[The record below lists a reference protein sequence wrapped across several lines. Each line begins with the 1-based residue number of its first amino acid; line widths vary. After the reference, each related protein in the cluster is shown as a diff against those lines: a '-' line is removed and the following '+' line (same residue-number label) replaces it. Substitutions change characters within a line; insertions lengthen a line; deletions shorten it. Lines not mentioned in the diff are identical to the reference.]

1 MLLGK
6 LLAEI
11 LLEESV
17 NGQDVSDAIDKHERV
32 IINYHS
38 KGKDEATGSR
48 VIEVYA
54 YGLTKSGNPVIRAFQ
69 PYGDTT
75 SKVPSW
81 KFFRL
86 DRIDSWEPTG
96 QTFSEPAS
104 DVYRGMGDFNP
115 NGDKTMGVVYKV
127 AQFDEGDVFKTDTE
141 RSIER
146 TRQQMKN
153 PININN
159 LNKPK
164 ETSPKEPELKDEKPT
179 DDVYKTPTERGMENL
194 RKQLENPRKIDLGKT
209 DDNEKEIEN
218 LRNKLG
224 DTSEPINIGDLN
236 NRLSQEPTEE
246 TDSDNL
252 YKTDTERGLEQ
263 LRNNI
268 ANASKID
275 LDKIPKK

>member
-17 NGQDVSDAIDKHERV
+17 NAQDVNNAIDNHERV
-32 IINYHS
+32 IISYHS
-38 KGKDEATGSR
+38 DGKDNATGSR

-81 KFFRL
+81 KLFRL
-86 DRIDSWEPTG
+86 DRIDDWKPTG
-96 QTFSEPAS
+96 QKFTEPAS
-104 DVYRGMGDFNP
+104 DYYTGMGQFNP

-127 AQFDEGDVFKTDTE
+127 AQFDDGDVFMTDAE
-141 RSIER
+141 KQLRR
-146 TRQQMKN
+146 TKQSMLN

-164 ETSPKEPELKDEKPT
+164 PNPPKEPKLKDEEPKGDT
-179 DDVYKTPTERGMENL
+179 YKTPSEREAE
-194 RKQLENPRKIDLGKT
+194 RFEQKPV
-209 DDNEKEIEN
+209 EKEVPQE
-218 LRNKLG
+218 
-224 DTSEPINIGDLN
+224 EPQ
-236 NRLSQEPTEE
+236 QEEQPQE
-246 TDSDNL
+246 DNL
-252 YKTDTERGLEQ
+252 YKTDTERGMAD
-263 LRNNI
+263 LRNKI
-268 ANASKID
+268 ANATKID
-275 LDKIPKK
+275 LSKIPKR